1 MYVCIYIFFPGIHI
15 QYYAALNDTHLNI
28 QKPAGNGS
36 RSDGKEIIGSG
47 MSLYK
52 FLFLKIWVVRAFIVA
67 VLKYLKIPTTS
78 KILYLKKKKKL
89 TLNYSKLPSLTTDC
103 S

>member
-1 MYVCIYIFFPGIHI
+1 MCIYIFFPGI
-15 QYYAALNDTHLNI
+15 QYYGPINDIRLNI

-36 RSDGKEIIGSG
+36 RSNGKEIIGLG

-52 FLFLKIWVVRAFIVA
+52 VLFLKIWVVRAFIVV

-78 KILYLKKKKKL
+78 KILYLKKKI
-89 TLNYSKLPSLTTDC
+89 NS
-103 S
+103 